1 MKKNN
6 NKGFTLIELL
16 VVVAIIGIL
25 AAVGV
30 TAYSG
35 YTSSA
40 KAQAAKTNHATIAK
54 YIAAETTKCEL
65 GEDNVMGATAATGLL
80 ACTARGTIGAVG
92 GAVLLTLADFRNPF
106 RTQAPAI
113 VNGEAIDCAIGATDD
128 THSLGRTYVTNTT
141 PGQITITTCWQED
154 DAADANVNEESMS
167 NTFRV
172 DGN

>member
-65 GEDNVMGATAATGLL
+65 GETTVMSGNL
-80 ACTARGTIGAVG
+80 ACGERDDANTVSAAVVTA
-92 GAVLLTLADFRNPF
+92 LADFSNPF
-106 RTQAPAI
+106 RTQDPAI
-113 VNGEAIDCAIGATDD
+113 VGGAVVACATGTTAAA
-128 THSLGRTYVTNTT
+128 HSLGRTYVTNTT

>member
-1 MKKNN
+1 MKKNY

-35 YTSSA
+35 YTASA

-65 GEDNVMGATAATGLL
+65 GETNVMNNNLACDEIDDADEVATATAT
-80 ACTARGTIGAVG
+80 A
-92 GAVLLTLADFRNPF
+92 LADFANPF
-106 RTQAPAI
+106 RTQAVAI
-113 VNGEAIDCAIGATDD
+113 VAGPVVACATGTTDAAY
-128 THSLGRTYVTNTT
+128 SLGRTYLDNSTAGVMEM
-141 PGQITITTCWQED
+141 TTCWQLD
-154 DAADANVNEESMS
+154 PEESMT

-172 DGN
+172 DNQ

>member
-65 GEDNVMGATAATGLL
+65 GETNVMAGDLVCGDRDDANTVSAAVVTA
-80 ACTARGTIGAVG
+80 
-92 GAVLLTLADFRNPF
+92 LADFSNPF
-106 RTQAPAI
+106 RTQDPAI
-113 VNGEAIDCAIGATDD
+113 VGGAVVACATGTTAAA
-128 THSLGRTYVTNTT
+128 HSLGRTYVDNTVAGT
-141 PGQITITTCWQED
+141 VTISTCWQMN
-154 DAADANVNEESMS
+154 DANDADVNEETMS

>member
-35 YTSSA
+35 YTASA
-40 KAQAAKTNHATIAK
+40 RAQAARTNHATIAK

-65 GEDNVMGATAATGLL
+65 GETTVMAGSLACGVRGNANTVSAAVATALS
-80 ACTARGTIGAVG
+80 
-92 GAVLLTLADFRNPF
+92 DFANPF
-106 RTQAPAI
+106 RTQDPAI
-113 VNGEAIDCAIGATDD
+113 VAGAVVACAIGTTAAA
-128 THSLGRTYVTNTT
+128 HSLGRTYVTNGTA
-141 PGQITITTCWQED
+141 GVVTITTCWQVAAGT
-154 DAADANVNEESMS
+154 DAEESMS

>member
-35 YTSSA
+35 YTKSA
-40 KAQAAKTNHATIAK
+40 KAQAAKTNHASIAK

-65 GEDNVMGATAATGLL
+65 GETTVMAGNLVCADRDEADKVNAAVVL
-80 ACTARGTIGAVG
+80 A
-92 GAVLLTLADFRNPF
+92 LADFSNPF
-106 RTQAPAI
+106 RTQDPAI
-113 VNGEAIDCAIGATDD
+113 VAGAVVDCDEGSTAA
-128 THSLGRTYVTNTT
+128 THSLGRTYVTNAT
-141 PGQITITTCWQED
+141 GGIVTISTCWQE
-154 DAADANVNEESMS
+154 ADTTTSPPLLEQTMT

>member
-1 MKKNN
+1 MKNKN

-35 YTSSA
+35 YTTSA
-40 KAQAAKTNHATIAK
+40 KQQSSKTNHATIAK

-65 GEDNVMGATAATGLL
+65 GNDTVMDTVLSCDDVGEASTVADAVAT
-80 ACTARGTIGAVG
+80 I
-92 GAVLLTLADFRNPF
+92 LADFMNPF
-106 RTQAPAI
+106 DTNVPAI
-113 VNGEAIDCAIGATDD
+113 VTGAPGVCSED
-128 THSLGRTYVTNTT
+128 TEGVTWVDGDTLN
-141 PGQITITTCWQED
+141 GQINIQTCWNGGD
-154 DAADANVNEESMS
+154 LGANPPVPAELTLS

-172 DGN
+172 DGR

>member
-65 GEDNVMGATAATGLL
+65 GDVTVMAGDLVCGT
-80 ACTARGTIGAVG
+80 RGTLANAVG
-92 GAVLLTLADFRNPF
+92 AAAVTALADFRNPF
-106 RTQAPAI
+106 RTGAPA
-113 VNGEAIDCAIGATDD
+113 VVSGAAVACATGATDAA
-128 THSLGRTYVTNTT
+128 HSLGVTYVDNTT
-141 PGQITITTCWQED
+141 LGEVLITTCWQMD
-154 DAADANVNEESMS
+154 DAADANVNEESMA
-167 NTFRV
+167 NEFNI

>member
-65 GEDNVMGATAATGLL
+65 GETTVMSGNL
-80 ACTARGTIGAVG
+80 ACGERDDANTVSAAVVTA
-92 GAVLLTLADFRNPF
+92 LADFSNPF
-106 RTQAPAI
+106 RTQDPAI
-113 VNGEAIDCAIGATDD
+113 VDGAVVACATGTTAAA
-128 THSLGRTYVTNTT
+128 HSLGRTYIVNTT

>member
-35 YTSSA
+35 YTASA
-40 KAQAAKTNHATIAK
+40 REQAARTNHATISK

-65 GEDNVMGATAATGLL
+65 GEDNVMGPTAAEGQL
-80 ACTARGTIGAVG
+80 ACAARPTIGAVG
-92 GAVLLTLADFRNPF
+92 AATLLTLADFSNPF
-106 RTQAPAI
+106 RTQAGAI
-113 VNGEAIDCAIGATDD
+113 VNGAALTCAVSDD
-128 THSLGRTYVTNTT
+128 NITHSLGRTYIDNTVGGT
-141 PGQITITTCWQED
+141 VTITTCWRLAGPEL
-154 DAADANVNEESMS
+154 MT